1 MMLRPPGGRL
11 LPNRFRFRRHAAA
24 YVASTLV
31 LSALQILTTGD
42 LCNFWIIVPWGI
54 LLAVHFFVA
63 SSLDADDEWATDRVL
78 DLQTSRYDFDHIGSI
93 EKRIAKGDPSVTPH
107 TERDR

>member
-31 LSALQILTTGD
+31 MFALQILTTGNWW
-42 LCNFWIIVPWGI
+42 NFWLMVPWGI

-63 SSLDADDEWATDRVL
+63 SALDADEEWANDRVL
-78 DLQTSRYDFDHIGSI
+78 DLQTSSYDFDHIGSI

>member
-11 LPNRFRFRRHAAA
+11 LPTRFWFRRHAAT

-31 LSALQILTTGD
+31 LSALQILTTGIWW
-42 LCNFWIIVPWGI
+42 NFWIMVPWVI
-54 LLAVHFFVA
+54 LLFVHYFIA
-63 SSLDADDEWATDRVL
+63 SALDADEEWATDRVL
-78 DLQTSRYDFDHIGSI
+78 DLQTSSYDFDHIGSI
-93 EKRIAKGDPSVTPH
+93 EKRIATGDSSVSPH

>member
-42 LCNFWIIVPWGI
+42 WWNFWIMVPWGI
-54 LLAVHFFVA
+54 FLAGHYFVA
-63 SSLDADDEWATDRVL
+63 SALDADEEWATDRVL
-78 DLQTSRYDFDHIGSI
+78 DLQTSSYDFDHIGSI
-93 EKRIAKGDPSVTPH
+93 EKRISEKDPSVTPH

>member
-24 YVASTLV
+24 YAVSTLV
-31 LSALQILTTGD
+31 LSTLQILTTGD
-42 LCNFWIIVPWGI
+42 WWNFWIMVPWGI
-54 LLAVHFFVA
+54 SLFTHYFIASAV
-63 SSLDADDEWATDRVL
+63 DADEEWAADRVL
-78 DLQTSRYDFDHIGSI
+78 DLQTSSYDFDHIGSI
-93 EKRIAKGDPSVTPH
+93 EKRIAKGDPSVSPH

>member
-1 MMLRPPGGRL
+1 MMLRPPGGHL

-31 LSALQILTTGD
+31 LSALQILTTGNWW
-42 LCNFWIIVPWGI
+42 NFWIMVPWSI

-78 DLQTSRYDFDHIGSI
+78 DLQTSSYDFDHIGSI

>member
-11 LPNRFRFRRHAAA
+11 LPNRFRFRRHASA

-31 LSALQILTTGD
+31 LSAFQILATGNW
-42 LCNFWIIVPWGI
+42 LNFWIMVPWGI
-54 LLAVHFFVA
+54 LLSVHFFVA

-78 DLQTSRYDFDHIGSI
+78 DLQTSSYDFDHIGSI
-93 EKRIAKGDPSVTPH
+93 EKRIAKRDPSVTPH
-107 TERDR
+107 TERD